1 MIFCGPP
8 TSRTTHW
15 IDSEVLAAMAE
26 RSGRHIEFS
35 RDAAY
40 LELGRT
46 TWVAPLEPVGEVA

>member
-1 MIFCGPP
+1 MILCGPP
-8 TSRTTHW
+8 SSRTTHY

-40 LELGRT
+40 LELGKT
-46 TWVAPLEPVGEVA
+46 VWIAPLEPIAEVA